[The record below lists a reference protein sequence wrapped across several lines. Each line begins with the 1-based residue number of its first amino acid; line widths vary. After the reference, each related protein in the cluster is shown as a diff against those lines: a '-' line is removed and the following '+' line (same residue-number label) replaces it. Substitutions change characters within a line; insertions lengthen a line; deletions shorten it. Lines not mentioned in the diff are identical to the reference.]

1 MSAGFVIPARMEPSV
16 LTLLV
21 VTPASVV
28 QTSGEDIVTKDTAD
42 TADTTY
48 PTDSLDTTAIV
59 RIQSYVS

>member
-42 TADTTY
+42 TTY
-48 PTDSLDTTAIV
+48 PTDTLDTTAIV